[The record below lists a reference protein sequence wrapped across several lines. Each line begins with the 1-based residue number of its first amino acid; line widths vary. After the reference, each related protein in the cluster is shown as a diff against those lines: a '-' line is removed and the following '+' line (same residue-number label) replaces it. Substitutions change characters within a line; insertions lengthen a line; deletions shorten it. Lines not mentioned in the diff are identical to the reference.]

1 MYYFRNRIQPLQAVS
16 TIYTSETNNSLDGF
30 LPFLVEENEIIPYT
44 CQFHSFQQ
52 YIENDFKVDWNKNV
66 CVYVCVCVFKRG
78 TLRRDILI
86 NPNLAD
92 NAETQGT

>member
-1 MYYFRNRIQPLQAVS
+1 M
-16 TIYTSETNNSLDGF
+16 
-30 LPFLVEENEIIPYT
+30 EENEIIPYT

-52 YIENDFKVDWNKNV
+52 HIENDFKVDWNKNV
-66 CVYVCVCVFKRG
+66 CVYVCVYSREV
-78 TLRRDILI
+78 TLKRDILI

>member
-1 MYYFRNRIQPLQAVS
+1 M
-16 TIYTSETNNSLDGF
+16 
-30 LPFLVEENEIIPYT
+30 EENEIIPYT

-52 YIENDFKVDWNKNV
+52 YTGNALKVNWNKNV
-66 CVYVCVCVFKRG
+66 CVCVCVFKRG
-78 TLRRDILI
+78 TLKRDILI